1 MNKLT
6 KDDMKELMAMR
17 ELTVREF
24 FEKIKQHP
32 TLSGLLTTA
41 GVWFVTRTLLL
52 IMIWGNVIY
61 IVTRI
66 FNMVLN

>member
-6 KDDMKELMAMR
+6 KDDIKELIAMK

-41 GVWFVTRTLLL
+41 GVWFVTITLLL
-52 IMIWGNVIY
+52 IMILGNAIY

-66 FNMVLN
+66 FNMVIS